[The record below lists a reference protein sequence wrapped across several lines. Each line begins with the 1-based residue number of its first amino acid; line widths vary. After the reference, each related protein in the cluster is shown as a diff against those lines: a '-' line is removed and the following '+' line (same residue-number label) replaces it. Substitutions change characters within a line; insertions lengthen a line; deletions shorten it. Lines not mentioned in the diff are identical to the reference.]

1 MTYSTGARADGKQ
14 RQNTQKRLKKSLFCV
29 KKDGMNYCDIKDISG
44 FFNELIYIKSQS
56 KKAFSATTPFA
67 NANLKA
73 VSIV

>member
-1 MTYSTGARADGKQ
+1 
-14 RQNTQKRLKKSLFCV
+14 
-29 KKDGMNYCDIKDISG
+29 MNYTHEIEKMCTVAKGCDHGPAPIPEEGRWVKAYEIKDISG
-44 FFNELIYIKSQS
+44 FFNEFIYIKSQS

>member
-1 MTYSTGARADGKQ
+1 MRKQ
-14 RQNTQKRLKKSLFCV
+14 AVNKKYGRRGSKKSLFCV

-73 VSIV
+73 VSIA

>member
-1 MTYSTGARADGKQ
+1 M
-14 RQNTQKRLKKSLFCV
+14 SLFCV